1 MGLRFLE
8 AAGRRFGIDFSWQN
22 PELRTPD
29 LGGKART
36 RDVGEAITDQVSM
49 ASV

>member
-8 AAGRRFGIDFSWQN
+8 AAGRRFRPDFSGQN
-22 PELRTPD
+22 REPHTPD